1 LIDRDA
7 LARELNPPQL
17 EAALRTDGPL
27 LVFAGAG
34 SGKTRVITFRVAHIL
49 DEKNVPPWRI
59 LAVTFTNKAA
69 QEMRER
75 LHRIV
80 GHERARGLW
89 ISTFHALG
97 ARLLRRF
104 HERAGLRQDFA
115 IYDDGDQRSV
125 MNRVFDELKI
135 DEKFL
140 PVRNVLGA
148 IDRAKQEVLEPDD
161 LMRQAVTL
169 HDKQIARAWEAY
181 EKHLEKN
188 GAVDFGDLLAKLTRL
203 VERDASVR
211 EELQEQFQYLLVDE
225 FQDTNACQYR
235 MLRAMVN
242 EQRNLCVVGDDDQ
255 AIYRWRGADVRNIQY
270 FKRDFPDALV
280 VKLEQNYRST
290 QRILK
295 AANAVISKAQQR
307 EGKTLFTRNG
317 EGAPIELM
325 PCEDEREEARH
336 IAHGVKSTLARGVP
350 AKEIAVFYRI
360 HAQSRPLED
369 ALRAANIPYMIYG
382 GMRFYERAEVK
393 DILAYLRMVLNPNDD
408 VSLLRVVNTPARKIG
423 KTTLDRVTVHATARQ
438 TSIWKLLATGD
449 LPDDVG
455 GAGRKALTGFYLLM
469 GEIRREAAAMLER
482 PAEVGRLVFQ
492 KTGYARMLEDNKDI
506 ENETRHENIEELLG
520 SMHEYAEEA
529 DEPTLSGYLE
539 RVTLN
544 EETPAGEDVPKVSLM
559 TVHSA
564 KGLEFRSVY
573 IAAMEDGMFPYK
585 GTELGSDPEE
595 MEEERRL
602 AYVAIT
608 RAREHLTVS
617 FTRFRQIFGQTR
629 INPPSRFLLEMPE
642 EVLSG
647 RVPRRHFGEGSTPSR
662 DSGGGWG
669 HGGGGGGG
677 GYRVER
683 DPVPA
688 RAREPEAPALDGPV
702 LVRDNPAV
710 GWQRGM
716 RVRHMKFGT
725 GTVKT
730 VFTGA
735 ELKLEVYFPNL
746 GATKTLLAEYLQ
758 ALG

>member
-1 LIDRDA
+1 
-7 LARELNPPQL
+7 
-17 EAALRTDGPL
+17 
-27 LVFAGAG
+27 LV
-34 SGKTRVITFRVAHIL
+34 
-49 DEKNVPPWRI
+49 
-59 LAVTFTNKAA
+59 
-69 QEMRER
+69 
-75 LHRIV
+75 
-80 GHERARGLW
+80 
-89 ISTFHALG
+89 
-97 ARLLRRF
+97 
-104 HERAGLRQDFA
+104 
-115 IYDDGDQRSV
+115 
-125 MNRVFDELKI
+125 
-135 DEKFL
+135 
-140 PVRNVLGA
+140 
-148 IDRAKQEVLEPDD
+148 
-161 LMRQAVTL
+161 
-169 HDKQIARAWEAY
+169 
-181 EKHLEKN
+181 
-188 GAVDFGDLLAKLTRL
+188 
-203 VERDASVR
+203 
-211 EELQEQFQYLLVDE
+211 
-225 FQDTNACQYR
+225 
-235 MLRAMVN
+235 
-242 EQRNLCVVGDDDQ
+242 
-255 AIYRWRGADVRNIQY
+255 
-270 FKRDFPDALV
+270 
-280 VKLEQNYRST
+280 
-290 QRILK
+290 
-295 AANAVISKAQQR
+295 
-307 EGKTLFTRNG
+307 
-317 EGAPIELM
+317 
-325 PCEDEREEARH
+325 
-336 IAHGVKSTLARGVP
+336 
-350 AKEIAVFYRI
+350 
-360 HAQSRPLED
+360 
-369 ALRAANIPYMIYG
+369 
-382 GMRFYERAEVK
+382 
-393 DILAYLRMVLNPNDD
+393 
-408 VSLLRVVNTPARKIG
+408 
-423 KTTLDRVTVHATARQ
+423 
-438 TSIWKLLATGD
+438 
-449 LPDDVG
+449 
-455 GAGRKALTGFYLLM
+455 

-544 EETPAGEDVPKVSLM
+544 EETPAGEDAPKVSLM

-647 RVPRRHFGEGSTPSR
+647 KVPRRHFGEGSAPSR

-688 RAREPEAPALDGPV
+688 RAREPEAPSHDGPV
-702 LVRDNPAV
+702 LVRDNPA
-710 GWQRGM
+710 GEWQRGM

>member
-1 LIDRDA
+1 MIDRDT

-17 EAALRTDGPL
+17 EAALRTEGPL

-34 SGKTRVITFRVAHIL
+34 SGKTRVITFRIAHII
-49 DEKNVPPWRI
+49 DTKNVPPWRI

-75 LHRIV
+75 VHRLV
-80 GHERARGLW
+80 GDGRARGVW

-97 ARLLRRF
+97 AKLLRRF

-125 MNRVFDELKI
+125 MNRVFDELSI

-140 PVRNVLGA
+140 PVRAALGA
-148 IDRAKQEVLEPDD
+148 IDRAKQEVLSPAD
-161 LMRQAVTL
+161 LEATAQTL
-169 HDKQIARAWEAY
+169 HDKQVARVWAAY
-181 EKHLEKN
+181 ETHLAKN
-188 GAVDFGDLLAKLTRL
+188 GAVDFGDLLSKLTRL
-203 VERDASVR
+203 VETDASVR
-211 EELQEQFQYLLVDE
+211 EELREQFQYLLVDE
-225 FQDTNACQYR
+225 FQDTNAAQYR

-242 EQRNLCVVGDDDQ
+242 EHRNLCVVGDDDQ

-290 QRILK
+290 QRILR
-295 AANAVISKAQQR
+295 AANAVIAKAQQR
-307 EGKTLFTRNG
+307 EGKTLFTRNT
-317 EGAPIELM
+317 EGSPIELL
-325 PCEDEREEARH
+325 PCEDEREEARL
-336 IAHGVKSTLARGVP
+336 IAHGVKAALGRKVP
-350 AKEIAVFYRI
+350 AREIAVFYRI
-360 HAQSRPLED
+360 HAQSRPIED
-369 ALRAANIPYMIYG
+369 AMRAANIPYMIYG

-408 VSLLRVVNTPARKIG
+408 VSLLRVVNVPPRKIG
-423 KTTLDRVTVHATARQ
+423 KTTLDRVTAHATARE
-438 TSIWKLLATGD
+438 TSIWKLLASGD
-449 LPDDVG
+449 LPADVG
-455 GAGRKALTGFYLLM
+455 GAARKALVGFYTLM
-469 GEIRREAAAMLER
+469 GELRREAAAMLDR
-482 PAEVGRLVFQ
+482 PQEVGTLVFQ
-492 KTGYARMLEDNKDI
+492 KTGYARMLEDSKEV
-506 ENETRHENIEELLG
+506 ENETRHENIEELIG
-520 SMHEYAEEA
+520 SMHEYSEEA
-529 DEPTLSGYLE
+529 EEPTLSGYLE

-544 EETPAGEDVPKVSLM
+544 EETPEGEDSPKVSLM

-564 KGLEFRSVY
+564 KGLEFRVVF
-573 IAAMEDGMFPYK
+573 IAALEDGMFPYK

-608 RAREHLTVS
+608 RAREQLSVS

-629 INPPSRFLLEMPE
+629 INPPSRFLLEIPP

-647 RVPRRHFGEGSTPSR
+647 KVPRRHFGEGSMPAK
-662 DSGGGWG
+662 D
-669 HGGGGGGG
+669 HGGGG
-677 GYRVER
+677 GYRLER

-688 RAREPEAPALDGPV
+688 REPEPAGEAHDGPV
-702 LVRDNPAV
+702 LVRDNPGV

-716 RVRHMKFGT
+716 RVRHAKFGA
-725 GTVKT
+725 GTVKA
-730 VFTGA
+730 VLAGA
-735 ELKLEVYFPNL
+735 ELKVEVYFPNI

-758 ALG
+758 VLG